1 MHILEA
7 YATSS
12 GLKIDKPFILDK
24 FFAVPAEKYITI
36 HTGDGK
42 FDSRTYDYWQD
53 VVDFLNKFLYPEDVK
68 IVQIGSSEDKTLQN
82 LICLNGKTSV
92 AQTAYVIKNSLCH
105 VGIDSFPIHLA
116 SHYGRKIVGLYSNA
130 PAENSAPYWSSS
142 SDVILLESDKDGDKP
157 TYSKSEIPKTINTIF
172 PDVIASSV
180 CRVLNLKFDYGYK
193 MIFLGKQ
200 YKQTIIEYIPDT
212 LTDLSEM
219 NPLVVRMDLHF
230 SEENL
235 LPVFIKNKCVIVTD
249 KPISASLLEAN
260 KEKIIKI
267 VCRIKDGSMLGFVNL
282 LSRMSVDFEIITRLE
297 GENLNELKLN
307 FLEGPEISADV
318 SADQTDSAYPRSGGE
333 WLNDKFWHGSE
344 VIVKSEEILRK
355 EDIKQLDGVDI
366 NKLFY
371 LPNKFTLS
379 KGKIFDSEYSWRI
392 GRPIE
397 KLSKKLTKMELN
409 GGNEDIFWEEADFF
423 SFLVKKNA

>member
-7 YATSS
+7 YSTSS

-24 FFAVPAEKYITI
+24 FFAVPAERYITV
-36 HTGDGK
+36 HTGNGK

-53 VVDFLNKFLYPEDVK
+53 TVDFLNKFLHPEDIK
-68 IVQIGSSEDKTLQN
+68 IVQVGSSEDKNIQN
-82 LICLNGKTSV
+82 VICLNGKTSI

-116 SHYGRKIVGLYSNA
+116 SHYGKKIVALYSNA
-130 PAENSAPYWSSS
+130 PAQNSAPYWSNGP
-142 SDVILLESDKDGDKP
+142 DVALLESDKNGDRP

-172 PDVIASSV
+172 PDVITSST
-180 CRVLNLKFDYGYK
+180 CGLLNIKFDYNYK

-200 YKQTIIEYIPDT
+200 YKQTIIEYVPDT
-212 LTDLSEM
+212 LTSLPEM

-235 LPVFIKNKCVIVTD
+235 LPVFKNNKFIIVTD
-249 KPISASLLEAN
+249 RPINSSLLKAN

-267 VCRIKDGSMLGFVNL
+267 VCRVKDDSMLGFVNL
-282 LSRMSVDFEIITRLE
+282 LSQMSLDFEIITRLK
-297 GENLNELKLN
+297 GEELNDLRFE
-307 FLEGPEISADV
+307 FLEESEAV
-318 SADQTDSAYPRSGGE
+318 VRSE
-333 WLNDKFWHGSE
+333 Q
-344 VIVKSEEILRK
+344 ILRK
-355 EDIKQLDGVDI
+355 EEIKQLDGVDI

-379 KGKIFDSEYSWRI
+379 NNKIFDSEYARRI
-392 GRPIE
+392 DRPIE
-397 KLSKKLTKMELN
+397 KLTKKLTKVELN
-409 GGNEDIFWEEADFF
+409 GENDDIFWEESDFF
-423 SFLVKKNA
+423 SFLVEKKLDSQTETK